1 MKVEFFYTP
10 GCKHCGDGRDAL
22 RKLAE
27 ALEVELEWRDVDVL
41 QDLDHAMD
49 LGVLTLPALAIDGE
63 LVCPPLPSPRQWR
76 DLLRKRA
83 GAEA

>member
-10 GCKHCGDGRDAL
+10 GCKHCGDDRDTL

-27 ALEVELEWRDVDVL
+27 ALVAELEWRDVDVL
-41 QDLDHAMD
+41 QDLDHAVD

-63 LVCPPLPSPRQWR
+63 LVCSTLPSARQWR
-76 DLLRKRA
+76 DLLRKRV